1 MQVHWVLNCAS
12 QMDECTSR
20 SSRVNDPKPRSKTA
34 CKNLRSLSSCLVEEH
49 QKWIYDQLHVISLN
63 ISKYPQTSH
72 LIPSIPPIPS
82 IPSISLTFRL
92 GALQDRWNIL
102 RQLAEELELL
112 AVQPAALRSL
122 VARPQGL
129 KHGRM
134 LQNIIVRYQIS
145 SNVISYNFAIILLPH
160 IIILENHAATCCNR
174 PWPHRCQRK

>member
-1 MQVHWVLNCAS
+1 
-12 QMDECTSR
+12 MDECTSR

-72 LIPSIPPIPS
+72 LIPSIPS
-82 IPSISLTFRL
+82 TFRL

-122 VARPQGL
+122 VARPQGF

-134 LQNIIVRYQIS
+134 LQNIIVMYQVS
-145 SNVISYNFAIILLPH
+145 SDIIKCH
-160 IIILENHAATCCNR
+160 
-174 PWPHRCQRK
+174 QV